1 MIETVNFL
9 IMIEY
14 AAAQCPPIWLKAM
27 NKINTIKMI
36 LSTLF

>member
-14 AAAQCPPIWLKAM
+14 AAAQRPPMCLKSM
-27 NKINTIKMI
+27 NKINTVKMI
-36 LSTLF
+36 LSTLS